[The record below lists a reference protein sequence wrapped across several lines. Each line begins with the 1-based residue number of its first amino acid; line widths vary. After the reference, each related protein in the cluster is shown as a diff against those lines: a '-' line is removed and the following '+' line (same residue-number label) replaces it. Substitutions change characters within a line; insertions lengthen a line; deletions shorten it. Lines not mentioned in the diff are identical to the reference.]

1 MMYISML
8 LGLGFVFWVIGVSSN
23 VSVYYGVVNLVFA
36 AVMGCGVIVWK
47 GGSFLSLV
55 LFLIYLGG
63 MLVIFSYSA
72 TLVLEPFPAALAN
85 WEGVIHILNY
95 GLLIGV
101 LLLIGW
107 DLWGIEGFGEGTVDA
122 DGLSVVRVDFMGLSL
137 LYGGGWGVLFAAGIG
152 LLLTFFVVL
161 VLVRGLYSVTC
172 RAI

>member
-8 LGLGFVFWVIGVSSN
+8 FGFGFVFLIIGVLSS
-23 VSVYYGVVNLVFA
+23 VSIYYGVVSLVFA
-36 AVMGCGVIVWK
+36 AVTGCGVLAWG

-72 TLVLEPFPAALAN
+72 TLVLEPFPVAIASL
-85 WEGVIHILNY
+85 EGVSHVINF
-95 GLLIGV
+95 GV
-101 LLLIGW
+101 LVAVIVWVGW
-107 DLWGIEGFGEGTVDA
+107 DLLSGGGFGGGMDV
-122 DGLSVVRVDFMGLSL
+122 GFSLFCVDFVGSSL
-137 LYGGGWGVLFAAGIG
+137 LYGVGWGILLLGGVG

-161 VLVRGLYSVTC
+161 ALVRGLFSVAC